1 MNWKDTLQK
10 KLGQSYIDDF
20 NEIALRLL
28 NERGTITA
36 DTVFDNLPKK
46 LKRIMNIT
54 RVTTYLKR
62 VPGVVYNGKPG
73 RAGGTYTLEKSI
85 QKAKTGGPY
94 LAAVVNLLTDEWE
107 PTITFYDKARDLK
120 QPNGR
125 PYRNTLGR
133 GSLIN
138 KLVKYG
144 YAETKETNSNGT
156 QNLIRRKQN

>member
-54 RVTTYLKR
+54 
-62 VPGVVYNGKPG
+62 
-73 RAGGTYTLEKSI
+73 
-85 QKAKTGGPY
+85 
-94 LAAVVNLLTDEWE
+94 
-107 PTITFYDKARDLK
+107 
-120 QPNGR
+120 
-125 PYRNTLGR
+125 
-133 GSLIN
+133 
-138 KLVKYG
+138 
-144 YAETKETNSNGT
+144 
-156 QNLIRRKQN
+156 